1 MPIIVK
7 RPEPVDEDAPKP
19 AAKRGPGGPRG
30 QAKLSPEE
38 IRALLA
44 VEGANR
50 PTKSKT
56 LWRRGRV
63 VVVPTGLIS
72 IAAHLLIGSWAPL
85 VTIAAILLAV
95 AWVARP
101 LLKKDGWD

>member
-7 RPEPVDEDAPKP
+7 RPEPVDEEP
-19 AAKRGPGGPRG
+19 ASAR
-30 QAKLSPEE
+30 AKLSPEE

-50 PTKSKT
+50 PTKT
-56 LWRRGRV
+56 RALIRRGRV

-72 IAAHLLIGSWAPL
+72 IAAHLFFGSWAPL

-95 AWVARP
+95 AWIARP
-101 LLKKDGWD
+101 LFKKDGWD